1 MVYFAGLFITF
12 ILFSI
17 VLELNRNKI
26 PSTSIHGLYAG
37 VVLASLIWVIALPL
51 GILLGI
57 LYLIN
62 LGIKKIISKY
72 KG

>member
-1 MVYFAGLFITF
+1 MIYFIGLVITF

-17 VLELNRNKI
+17 VLELNKSKI
-26 PSTSIHGLYAG
+26 PSNSIHGLYAG

-51 GILLGI
+51 GILIGI